1 LVRKDEPRRT
11 RSAFHVAFVAH
22 AIVEGRPCRGGVK
35 HERALLSNV
44 CLKNLAV
51 SYVSLKGFV
60 ISRQVSFSR
69 RIKFDKVRASARTA
83 DQRYDTKNGNCHPTH
98 YLFSAR
104 NMAGSNCGAIGRW
117 STGKVVSLTLE
128 SSHNIVAR
136 QFRSVSFCIW
146 AGDAGWLRRGASP
159 ATSPSCQ
166 ACWPRG
172 AER

>member
-1 LVRKDEPRRT
+1 MPRRT

-22 AIVEGRPCRGGVK
+22 AIVEGRPYRGGVK

-44 CLKNLAV
+44 CLKNLAI

-60 ISRQVSFSR
+60 ISRQVFFSR

-83 DQRYDTKNGNCHPTH
+83 YQRYDTKNGNCYPTH
-98 YLFSAR
+98 YLLSER
-104 NMAGSNCGAIGRW
+104 NMAWEQLRGIGRW

-128 SSHNIVAR
+128 NSHNIVAR

-146 AGDAGWLRRGASP
+146 IRRDVGRLRRDV
-159 ATSPSCQ
+159 
-166 ACWPRG
+166 
-172 AER
+172 